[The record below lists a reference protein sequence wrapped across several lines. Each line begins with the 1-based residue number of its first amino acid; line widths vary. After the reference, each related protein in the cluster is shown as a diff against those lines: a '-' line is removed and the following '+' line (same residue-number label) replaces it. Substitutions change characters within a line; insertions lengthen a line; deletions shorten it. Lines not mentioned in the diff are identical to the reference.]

1 MAIFLYNSRFLIGQI
16 KRNEVTVFKGV
27 HCAVL
32 IVCTFCSI
40 NSNCISHEKLLSYG
54 MWHHVV
60 SYKCTDVSEEPAVSI
75 ISTDE
80 FVPNYMAS
88 YPQRRQSS
96 YPQPPHHISSITTA
110 DANTSAASSRLNWR
124 PRRFKWTHPF
134 RRKTKAGFCACAI
147 TFQTQSTLTLNLPT
161 TTIVAQP
168 FNIIKRQLKFNP
180 VA

>member
-1 MAIFLYNSRFLIGQI
+1 MALQLAMAIFLYNSRFLIGQI

-88 YPQRRQSS
+88 YPLRRQSS
-96 YPQPPHHISSITTA
+96 YPLPLITATKDHISSITTA
-110 DANTSAASSRLNWR
+110 DARTSASLSLMPLQDYWQNNNYVSW
-124 PRRFKWTHPF
+124 KC
-134 RRKTKAGFCACAI
+134 K
-147 TFQTQSTLTLNLPT
+147 L
-161 TTIVAQP
+161 
-168 FNIIKRQLKFNP
+168 
-180 VA
+180 